1 MKITIG
7 ATEGSSKLIKK
18 CHVCGHLMESKKE
31 IEKCECCHK
40 PFLPMNYFGKVHAKN
55 SSEYTQ
61 LFSRASELHD
71 EDMIRGLTVL
81 W

>member
-40 PFLPMNYFGKVHAKN
+40 PFLPMNYFATVHAKN